1 MNPPDAAGGGAA
13 ATLVQPPA
21 TAARAV
27 AAPDLSRYAWA
38 DYLSCMDG
46 LPDAGLYLP
55 PVKPPV
61 PHAARL
67 AWGVIAALAVAV
79 ASLYVAELPFPPFT
93 LAGGRHPIE
102 SVMVAIVLGM
112 AVANLAGLPRAMV
125 PGLKFTAKKLLP
137 LAIILLGARLDF
149 MMIVKV
155 GALGVALSVC
165 TIILGLAIFGLFI
178 RRGWVAPKL
187 GLLLGIGTAICGGT
201 AIVAAAPI
209 VEAEDDD
216 VTFGVATVTLVGLAA
231 MFLLPLAGHAM
242 HLSEKAFGIWAG
254 LSIHQTPQV
263 VAAGFAYGDA
273 AGDTATIVKLARV
286 SLLAPVLLIVSFR
299 LAKRAQA
306 NGAQAAPKRAT
317 RWLSMFP
324 SFVLGF
330 LAIALLRTI
339 GWVPDVTF
347 HIAQSALWGA
357 GSHDVSLVKVCDAA
371 SKFLIVTAMAAVGLE
386 TSVTSLRRTGMRPLL
401 LGLTASVVISAVIL
415 SVLLHAH
422 V

>member
-1 MNPPDAAGGGAA
+1 
-13 ATLVQPPA
+13 
-21 TAARAV
+21 
-27 AAPDLSRYAWA
+27 
-38 DYLSCMDG
+38 
-46 LPDAGLYLP
+46 
-55 PVKPPV
+55 
-61 PHAARL
+61 
-67 AWGVIAALAVAV
+67 
-79 ASLYVAELPFPPFT
+79 
-93 LAGGRHPIE
+93 
-102 SVMVAIVLGM
+102 MVAIVLGM
-112 AVANLAGLPRAMV
+112 AIANLAGLPKALV

-165 TIILGLAIFGLFI
+165 TILLGLAIFAFFI
-178 RRGWVAPKL
+178 RRGWVKQKL

-209 VEAEDDD
+209 LEAEDDD
-216 VTFGVATVTLVGLAA
+216 VTFGVATVTLVGLVA

-263 VAAGFAYGDA
+263 VAAGFAYGDT

-299 LAKRAQA
+299 LAKKAANSGSAAQ
-306 NGAQAAPKRAT
+306 PKRST

-330 LAIALLRTI
+330 LAIALLRTL
-339 GWVPDVTF
+339 GWLPDVTF
-347 HIAQSALWGA
+347 HIARSAIAGA
-357 GSHDVSLVKVCDAA
+357 GSHDVSLVKLCDTV

-386 TSVTSLRRTGMRPLL
+386 TSVTSLRQTGLRPLL
-401 LGLTASVVISAVIL
+401 LGLTASIVISAVIL
-415 SVLLHAH
+415 SVLLVTHA
-422 V
+422 